1 MKIRHFQMKDI
12 MTHLSELKKKDVVS
26 ADGKIIGTVNSAIIT
41 GKMEI
46 SGLVIKM
53 SKAAI
58 EAIGKKKPL
67 FSSLLMDVNVDE
79 IKGIQDTIVL
89 NHLWKD
95 ISEHLLPHNTKFDAE
110 RLISME
116 VLGTGG
122 KIVGT
127 VEDIN
132 IDTQNWQLPSLI
144 IKIKKDALETI
155 KMDNCLLCGN
165 RLHISMQHITDVGD
179 YVMLEVTADNI
190 GKILDITPIKKG

>member
-1 MKIRHFQMKDI
+1 MNDS
-12 MTHLSELKKKDVVS
+12 MTHLSDLKKTYVIS

-53 SKAAI
+53 SKVAI
-58 EAIGKKKPL
+58 DAIGKKKPIL
-67 FSSLLMDVNVDE
+67 SSLLMDVNVEE
-79 IKGIQDTIVL
+79 IKGLQDTVVL
-89 NHLWKD
+89 KRYWKD
-95 ISEHLLPHNTKFDAE
+95 IGDYLLPHNTKFDTE
-110 RLISME
+110 RLIGMD
-116 VLGTGG
+116 VLGAGG

-144 IKIKKDALETI
+144 IKIKKDALESI
-155 KMDNCLLCGN
+155 KGENCLLCGN

-190 GKILDITPIKKG
+190 GKILDIAPIKKV

>member
-1 MKIRHFQMKDI
+1 MKDI

>member
-1 MKIRHFQMKDI
+1 MLI
-12 MTHLSELKKKDVVS
+12 MTHLSELKRKDVVS

-58 EAIGKKKPL
+58 EAIGKKKPF
-67 FSSLLMDVNVDE
+67 FSSLLMDVNVEE
-79 IKGIQDTIVL
+79 IKGIQDTVVL

-110 RLISME
+110 RLISMD

-144 IKIKKDALETI
+144 IKVKKDALETI

-190 GKILDITPIKKG
+190 GKILDITPIKKL

>member
-1 MKIRHFQMKDI
+1 MKDI

-67 FSSLLMDVNVDE
+67 FSSLLMDVNVEE
-79 IKGIQDTIVL
+79 IKGIQDTVVL

-110 RLISME
+110 RLISMD

-144 IKIKKDALETI
+144 IKVKKDALETI
-155 KMDNCLLCGN
+155 KMENCLLCGN

-190 GKILDITPIKKG
+190 GKILDITPIKKL